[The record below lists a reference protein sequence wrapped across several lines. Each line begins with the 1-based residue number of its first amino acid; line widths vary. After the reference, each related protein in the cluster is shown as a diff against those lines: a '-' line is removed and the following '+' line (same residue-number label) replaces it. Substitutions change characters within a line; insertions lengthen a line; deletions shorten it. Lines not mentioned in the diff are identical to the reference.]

1 MHAQLKM
8 IDHAPSVQMQDA
20 PGSILYSLKNENGE
34 DKENLEELGDSN
46 PALNDIRNSE
56 LELEERRAVA
66 ENEFYDGDRD
76 QDGESDDIKD
86 TTKDKLEQISTQRNT
101 SSASDNRASSTYHH
115 AHPSLIPPPAPITSG
130 NGNSTNNSI
139 NSVANTGNNALD
151 TSSSSSHLPSNSTG
165 STISSNQLKD
175 QK

>member
-1 MHAQLKM
+1 MHFIIAENAYYLYLCVTFWASLNPKNIFFSVEAMHAQLKM

-66 ENEFYDGDRD
+66 ENEFYDGDR
-76 QDGESDDIKD
+76 
-86 TTKDKLEQISTQRNT
+86 
-101 SSASDNRASSTYHH
+101 
-115 AHPSLIPPPAPITSG
+115 
-130 NGNSTNNSI
+130 
-139 NSVANTGNNALD
+139 
-151 TSSSSSHLPSNSTG
+151 
-165 STISSNQLKD
+165 
-175 QK
+175 